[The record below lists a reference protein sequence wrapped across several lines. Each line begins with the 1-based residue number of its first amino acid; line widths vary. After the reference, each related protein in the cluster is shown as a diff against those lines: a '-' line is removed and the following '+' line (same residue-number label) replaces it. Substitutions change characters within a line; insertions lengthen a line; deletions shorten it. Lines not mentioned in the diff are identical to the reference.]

1 MTSRTVTVLLPE
13 SVIELINLHAEA
25 TGMAQSQVIS
35 SAIVQAYSRTY
46 TDLNQESLASIQ
58 EQIRSI
64 LIRLD
69 ELEK

>member
-25 TGMAQSQVIS
+25 TGMVQSQVIS